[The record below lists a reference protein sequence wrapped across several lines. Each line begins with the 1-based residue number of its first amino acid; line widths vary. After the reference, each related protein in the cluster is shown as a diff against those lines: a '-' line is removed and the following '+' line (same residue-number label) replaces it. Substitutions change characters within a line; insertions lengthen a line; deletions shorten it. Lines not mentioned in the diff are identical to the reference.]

1 MAATARTEAATSRA
15 SEAPFHQIYPDWP
28 YTEGGWEHRFDAI
41 YSVYYTPY
49 GSLHEYFGRECLK
62 MKPID
67 PCHSRTALTLL
78 SNLTSALR
86 GMW

>member
-41 YSVYYTPY
+41 YSVYYAPY
-49 GSLHEYFGRECLK
+49 SYCRK
-62 MKPID
+62 
-67 PCHSRTALTLL
+67 
-78 SNLTSALR
+78 
-86 GMW
+86 